1 MLDTVF
7 FTLIFLF
14 FIGIGYLLY
23 LQQHRRPIVRKK
35 EVEVIQPLS
44 FVPMEDRIV
53 PTHANYSNKFND
65 VIGNETSGIIGKG
78 VAEIVIP
85 SDWYMSRTLPTEFDG
100 PYWPNGMNIEPDFI
114 YPGSDPKRP
123 LRSQTLY
130 ASQIFESWCLD

>member
-1 MLDTVF
+1 MIWVLLSV
-7 FTLIFLF
+7 IFL
-14 FIGIGYLLY
+14 IGIGILLY
-23 LQQHRRPIVRKK
+23 LQHHRVPVVRVRPVPQ
-35 EVEVIQPLS
+35 QPLS

-78 VAEIVIP
+78 VAEISIP

-100 PYWPNGMNIEPDFI
+100 PYWPKGSVEPDFI

-123 LRSQTLY
+123 LKSSEF
-130 ASQIFESWCLD
+130 A

>member
-1 MLDTVF
+1 MLDIVF
-7 FTLIFLF
+7 FIFILLF

-23 LQQHRRPIVRKK
+23 LQQHRQTIVHVKTERQR
-35 EVEVIQPLS
+35 IQPLS

-100 PYWPNGMNIEPDFI
+100 PYWPNGLSPEPDFI

-130 ASQIFESWCLD
+130 ASQILSPGA

>member
-1 MLDTVF
+1 MLDTVL

-14 FIGIGYLLY
+14 FVGIGYLFY
-23 LQQHRRPIVRKK
+23 LQQHRRTIIRAEVKK
-35 EVEVIQPLS
+35 PKLQPLS

-100 PYWPNGMNIEPDFI
+100 PYWPNGEIEPDFI

-130 ASQIFESWCLD
+130 ASQILSPGA

>member
-130 ASQIFESWCLD
+130 ASQILIPGA